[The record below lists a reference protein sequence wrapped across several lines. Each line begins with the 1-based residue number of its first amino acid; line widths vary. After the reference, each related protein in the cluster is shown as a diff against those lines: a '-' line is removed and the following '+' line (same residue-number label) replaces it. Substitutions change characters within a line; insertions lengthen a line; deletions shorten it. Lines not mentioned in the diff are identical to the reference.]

1 MFSPPKPK
9 CTKTPL
15 SSDKAA
21 AYLAG
26 GAYMLVRESE
36 RCEERQVCEPEGE
49 KVARTLLADFPNAP
63 IADDDRFLHNHRGQA
78 SVPSVLFLV
87 GLIVS
92 AIWGWNHLDFDT
104 QDFII
109 DEVVPLVFL
118 GFAVCLLLWV
128 SVRKVQRGKHRRKTS
143 ERLMEQFQKEKSLRK
158 RFDFTVEMIE
168 LNDYKKE
175 GLEDLAPEMADVLI
189 KTFKTSRGDKQHRIR
204 GMAASHMGVLLH
216 QESIPLLI
224 RALEDD
230 HAYVRSSAAL
240 ALGRMR
246 ALEAKEK
253 LEYTMKEDWDQTVRS
268 RSREAVE
275 RMSNL

>member
-1 MFSPPKPK
+1 M
-9 CTKTPL
+9 
-15 SSDKAA
+15 
-21 AYLAG
+21 G
-26 GAYMLVRESE
+26 
-36 RCEERQVCEPEGE
+36 
-49 KVARTLLADFPNAP
+49 
-63 IADDDRFLHNHRGQA
+63 DDRFPYNHRGQA

-87 GLIVS
+87 ALIVS

-109 DEVVPLVFL
+109 DEVVPIVFFGL
-118 GFAVCLLLWV
+118 AVILLLWV
-128 SVRKVQRGKHRRKTS
+128 GIRKWQRHKHSRKKG
-143 ERLMEQFQKEKSLRK
+143 ERLMEQFKEEKSLRK
-158 RFDFTVEMIE
+158 RFDLTIELIE

-175 GLEDLAPEMADVLI
+175 GLEDLAPEMAEVLI
-189 KTFKTSRGDKQHRIR
+189 KTFRTSLGDKQHRIR
-204 GMAASHMGVLLH
+204 GMAASHMGVLQH

-246 ALEAKEK
+246 AVEAKER

-275 RMSNL
+275 RMSNR